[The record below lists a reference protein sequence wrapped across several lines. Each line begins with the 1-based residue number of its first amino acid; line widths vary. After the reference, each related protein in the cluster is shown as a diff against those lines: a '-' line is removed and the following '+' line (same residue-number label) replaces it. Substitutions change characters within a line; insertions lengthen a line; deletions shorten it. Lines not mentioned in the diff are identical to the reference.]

1 MILFLIKT
9 YQLFF
14 KIVELNPDVKLREKV
29 KIDDFFIYECEVS
42 ESESEDYTENIYSSQ
57 INKKDITGKFSLN
70 EEYEDFHSNN
80 FQINYLQDTMPQ
92 APSNEIFKL
101 PQFIPQHIKQNF
113 NLLLQTYPFLWNRS
127 FNNTAP
133 IDLSLFPHAPFGN
146 QSIFNYT
153 DNKSD
158 ILKNN
163 NIQNLCGEKKLINDD
178 INYNKKNTLNEK
190 SEKNENEII
199 QEPEI
204 IHEKHEDIFFNQHE
218 SKCLEGSEVK
228 DIKEGSIAE
237 KNEESTNNLNSGL
250 LTSNKL
256 EINNDIPP
264 SNRENINFS
273 SYLNPSNR
281 GLKLKRPLTKP
292 CILCGE
298 AHYEKYEILKFITVS
313 EFLNTIK
320 NYLDQRANLDSDIK
334 VRILAQEFRIPNYS
348 HNAEN
353 YQKNKAQWEEV
364 LVSFNK
370 GEFKQENTFKRT
382 KRFCKR
388 CIYLKMEEAN
398 GMDTLLDAIHEEDEQ
413 AVLDIK
419 KKEEIIRNI
428 KEFFSAS
435 KEKTFVRGGA
445 KEKGRFC
452 PQEENHYQDSYNL
465 NNKKIK
471 NSDELNAFNIFDNIF
486 GRKKLSEA
494 DIKMI
499 SEKVL
504 NKSFSEKS
512 EKNDNDDDNDND
524 DESLSD
530 SGESKN
536 QNQCENVKNVYESL
550 IHQFGGNL
558 DFMNDISQ
566 TALNNGDIFKNNNN
580 LITKSSLENFNSYT
594 NENMHTQLKNE
605 NSKHEETK
613 FNNNLD
619 NTSQPGRS
627 RVSSNFDITNS
638 QLVIEKPLSLNEI
651 ILLLYKI
658 NQQYNKSI
666 SFTQF
671 QKLIIY
677 TVFFMLDQ
685 YISQYQNIISLQT
698 KSTKDILDY
707 LENFNT
713 MKNSGLSEESRPE
726 VSEEQ
731 KRVILLHK
739 IYSKSFEILNLMN
752 DKISQMK
759 AQCKFG
765 NNLP

>member
-1 MILFLIKT
+1 
-9 YQLFF
+9 
-14 KIVELNPDVKLREKV
+14 
-29 KIDDFFIYECEVS
+29 
-42 ESESEDYTENIYSSQ
+42 
-57 INKKDITGKFSLN
+57 
-70 EEYEDFHSNN
+70 
-80 FQINYLQDTMPQ
+80 MPQ

-113 NLLLQTYPFLWNRS
+113 NLLLQTYPFVWNRS

-133 IDLSLFPHAPFGN
+133 IDLSLFSSAQFGN

-153 DNKSD
+153 DTKPKPD
-158 ILKNN
+158 IFKNN
-163 NIQNLCGEKKLINDD
+163 INQNLCGEKKLINNA
-178 INYNKKNTLNEK
+178 INYNEKNTLNEK
-190 SEKNENEII
+190 SEKSEKEII

-281 GLKLKRPLTKP
+281 VYKLKRPLTKP

-320 NYLDQRANLDSDIK
+320 NYLDQRANLDSEIK

-364 LVSFNK
+364 LISFNK

-435 KEKTFVRGGA
+435 KEKSIVRGGA

-452 PQEENHYQDSYNL
+452 PQEENPYQDSYNL
-465 NNKKIK
+465 NKKIK

-486 GRKKLSEA
+486 GRKKLNEE

-512 EKNDNDDDNDND
+512 EKSEKNDNDDNDDND

-536 QNQCENVKNVYESL
+536 QNQSENVKIVYKSL
-550 IHQFGGNL
+550 IQQFGGNL

-566 TALNNGDIFKNNNN
+566 TALNNSDILKNNN
-580 LITKSSLENFNSYT
+580 LITKNTLENFNSYT
-594 NENMHTQLKNE
+594 NENKYTHLKNE

-613 FNNNLD
+613 YNNNLD
-619 NTSQPGRS
+619 NTSQPRS
-627 RVSSNFDITNS
+627 RISSNFDITNS
-638 QLVIEKPLSLNEI
+638 QLAIEKPLSLNEI

-713 MKNSGLSEESRPE
+713 LKNSGLSEESVPE

-731 KRVILLHK
+731 KRVILLQK

-759 AQCKFG
+759 SQCKFG